1 MKKIIVTHND
11 AEQRLDRFLRKYL
24 NGASLSYIYKIIRKD
39 VKINGARG
47 KNETVIH
54 EGDEITLYIP
64 DDVLEKF
71 AVSRA
76 KSSGTRRNFTVAYED
91 ENIIAVIKPFGLLT
105 HGDGKEKKNTLVNQ
119 VVDYLIE
126 KGDYNP
132 RIERSFVPAA
142 ANRLDRNTTGLV
154 LFGKNSTS
162 LRELN
167 ALIRDKSA
175 ISKFYLTILAGNLTE
190 EIHLKGSLT
199 KDESRNMV
207 KVYDRKAA
215 DTKAAGSRISDSSAD
230 ARNDGEKDIETIA
243 RPLENRVGY
252 TLAEVQLITGRTH
265 QIRAHMASAGYPVIG
280 DTKYGKPS
288 VNRKLSERFG
298 LTTQL
303 LHAYKLEF
311 NETGEHLAYLKGK
324 VIEAKLP
331 DMFAKIRQELF

>member
-39 VKINGARG
+39 VKINGTRG

-154 LFGKNSTS
+154 LFGKNSTA

-167 ALIRDKSA
+167 ALIRDKNA

-190 EIHLKGSLT
+190 KIHLKGSLT
-199 KDESRNMV
+199 KDESRNIV
-207 KVYDRKAA
+207 KISNRRAA
-215 DTKAAGSRISDSSAD
+215 DIRVSDSSA
-230 ARNDGEKDIETIA
+230 DGEKDIETIA
-243 RPLENRVGY
+243 CPLENRVGY

-288 VNRKLSERFG
+288 VNKKLSERFG

-311 NETGEHLAYLKGK
+311 KETGEHLAYLKGK
-324 VIEAKLP
+324 VIEAALP
-331 DMFAKIRQELF
+331 DMFEKIRQELF

>member
-1 MKKIIVTHND
+1 MKKITVTRND

-76 KSSGTRRNFTVAYED
+76 KSTGARKNFTVAYED

-119 VVDYLIE
+119 VIDYLIE
-126 KGDYNP
+126 KQEYNP
-132 RIERSFVPAA
+132 RLERSFVPAA

-154 LFGKNSTS
+154 LFGKNSTA

-167 ALIRDKSA
+167 ALIREKNA
-175 ISKFYLTILAGNLTE
+175 VSKFYLTILAGNLTK

-207 KVYDRKAA
+207 KV
-215 DTKAAGSRISDSSAD
+215 SDSSAD
-230 ARNDGEKDIETIA
+230 GEKEIETIA

-252 TLAEVQLITGRTH
+252 TLAEVELITGRTH

-280 DTKYGKPS
+280 DAKYGKPA
-288 VNRKLSERFG
+288 VNKKLSERFG

-303 LHAYKLEF
+303 LHAYKLQF
-311 NETGEHLAYLKGK
+311 NEAGEHLAYLKGK
-324 VIEAKLP
+324 VIEAELP
-331 DMFAKIRQELF
+331 AMFAKVKGELF

>member
-1 MKKIIVTHND
+1 MKKITVTRND

-39 VKINGARG
+39 VKINGVRG

-76 KSSGTRRNFTVAYED
+76 KSSGARKNFTVAYED

-132 RIERSFVPAA
+132 RLERSFVPAA

-154 LFGKNSTS
+154 LFGKNSTA

-167 ALIRDKSA
+167 ALIRDKNSV
-175 ISKFYLTILAGNLTE
+175 SKFYLTILAGNLTD

-199 KDESRNMV
+199 KDESKNMV
-207 KVYDRKAA
+207 KV
-215 DTKAAGSRISDSSAD
+215 SDDFA
-230 ARNDGEKDIETIA
+230 DGEKEIETIA
-243 RPLENRVGY
+243 RPLENRPGY
-252 TLAEVQLITGRTH
+252 TLAEVELITGRTH

-280 DTKYGKPS
+280 DTKYGKQS
-288 VNRKLSERFG
+288 VNKRLSERFG

-303 LHAYKLEF
+303 LHAYRLRF
-311 NETGEHLAYLKGK
+311 NEASGELAYLKGK
-324 VIEAKLP
+324 VIDAELP
-331 DMFAKIRQELF
+331 AMFAKVKGELF

>member
-1 MKKIIVTHND
+1 MKKITVTRND

-39 VKINGARG
+39 VKINGVRG

-76 KSSGTRRNFTVAYED
+76 KSSGARKNFTVAYED

-167 ALIRDKSA
+167 ALIRDKNSV
-175 ISKFYLTILAGNLTE
+175 SKFYLTILAGNLTD

-199 KDESRNMV
+199 KDESKNMV
-207 KVYDRKAA
+207 KV
-215 DTKAAGSRISDSSAD
+215 SDDSA
-230 ARNDGEKDIETIA
+230 DGEKEIETIA
-243 RPLENRVGY
+243 RPLENRPGY
-252 TLAEVQLITGRTH
+252 TLAEVELITGRTH

-280 DTKYGKPS
+280 DAKYGKPS
-288 VNRKLSERFG
+288 VNKRLSERFG

-303 LHAYKLEF
+303 LHAYRLRF
-311 NETGEHLAYLKGK
+311 NEASGELAYLKGK
-324 VIEAKLP
+324 VIDAELP
-331 DMFAKIRQELF
+331 AMFAKVKGELF